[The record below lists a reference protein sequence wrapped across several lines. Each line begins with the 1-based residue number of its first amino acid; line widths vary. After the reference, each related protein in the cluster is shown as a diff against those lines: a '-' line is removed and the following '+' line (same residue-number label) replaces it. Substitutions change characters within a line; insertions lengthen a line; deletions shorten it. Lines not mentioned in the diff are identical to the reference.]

1 MPFQRDKWV
10 WWAIVFAIS
19 GQTLLSLLLKNSQA
33 LTIYGDFVQCA
44 LLSLGLVLMLRSA
57 RRVHGRRRVFFLLM
71 ATGFALW
78 VASQILWTYYEV
90 LARHQVPNPFIGDVV
105 IFIHLV
111 PMMGALTLQIESDRH
126 DELLN
131 LGSVDVL
138 ILLSWWLYLYVFAV
152 IPWQFVSNDVFRYGQ
167 TFNVLYLTEHAV
179 FLVVVAALWAKS
191 YNQWKEVHGHLL
203 GAAFLYALASYAIGI
218 AIDLHR
224 YYTGSSYDI
233 PLVASEAWFVWVGVL
248 ASRSDPQEA
257 PVRTRDP
264 VTAYWAS
271 RLATVATL
279 SIPLIGLWG
288 YLLTDVPASVRRF
301 QLVVTLGAMLV
312 MTFLAF
318 LKQHM
323 LTDELATLLRR
334 SDESVETLKRMQTQL
349 VHSEKLASLGQLVAG
364 AAHEINNPLT
374 AILGYTDLLNETTTL
389 DPEQKNIAANIL
401 QQARRTKD
409 LVASLLNFSKQTP
422 AMRRPVDI
430 NSVVQTALKLSHD
443 RLHAHNIQVITEL
456 SCTLPQISVDRNQL
470 LQVFLHVIR
479 NAADAMQA
487 RNEGTLTARTRFENG
502 SVVCEFIDR
511 GGGIADP
518 QRVFDPFYT
527 TRAVGKGAG
536 LGLSACYGIVGD
548 HGGSIRCENIADGAC
563 FRIELPATSSPQ
575 SAPADLTLAHS

>member
-1 MPFQRDKWV
+1 
-10 WWAIVFAIS
+10 
-19 GQTLLSLLLKNSQA
+19 
-33 LTIYGDFVQCA
+33 
-44 LLSLGLVLMLRSA
+44 
-57 RRVHGRRRVFFLLM
+57 
-71 ATGFALW
+71 
-78 VASQILWTYYEV
+78 
-90 LARHQVPNPFIGDVV
+90 VPNPFIGDVV

-138 ILLSWWLYLYVFAV
+138 ILLSWWLYLYLFAV
-152 IPWQFVSNDVFRYGQ
+152 IPWQFVANDVFRYGQ

-179 FLVVVAALWAKS
+179 FLVALAALWLKS
-191 YNQWKEVHGHLL
+191 YKRWRQIHGHLL
-203 GAAFLYALASYAIGI
+203 GAAFMYALSSYAIGV

-248 ASRSDPQEA
+248 ASRSEPGEA
-257 PVRTRDP
+257 PVRTTQP

-271 RLATVATL
+271 RLAMIAAL

-288 YLLTDVPASVRRF
+288 YVLADVPKSVRHF

-312 MTFLAF
+312 MTFLVF

-323 LTDELATLLRR
+323 LTDELAMLLQT

-349 VHSEKLASLGQLVAG
+349 VRSEKLASLGQLVAG

-374 AILGYTDLLNETTTL
+374 AILGYTDLLNETTAL
-389 DPEQKNIAANIL
+389 NPEQKNIASNIL

-409 LVASLLNFSKQTP
+409 LVASLLNFAKQTP
-422 AMRRPVDI
+422 ANKRPVDM
-430 NSVVQTALKLSHD
+430 NTVMQTALKLSHD
-443 RLHAHNIQVITEL
+443 RLHAQNIHVAAEL
-456 SCTLPQISVDRNQL
+456 TPSLPQISVDRNQL

-479 NAADAMQA
+479 NAADAMES
-487 RNEGTLTARTRFENG
+487 RTEGILIARTRVEG
-502 SVVCEFIDR
+502 GLIICEFIDS
-511 GGGIADP
+511 GGGANDP

-527 TRAVGKGAG
+527 TRPVGKGAG
-536 LGLSACYGIVGD
+536 LGLSACYGIVED
-548 HGGSIRCENIADGAC
+548 HGGCIRCENIEGGAC
-563 FRIELPATSSPQ
+563 FRIELPLAVQAERETS
-575 SAPADLTLAHS
+575 DLSLVNS